1 MTEGKYLYCI
11 VSESEE
17 KSFSL
22 LGINNQAVSL
32 VHYKDIAAAISPT
45 AIINFDRFAKEDF
58 ARFVATHQRVNEFL
72 MKDYDVVPMTFGII
86 AQNQDEVLRIL
97 EKVYLQF
104 KMALQKIAG
113 KIEFAVQIFWDEK
126 KILEELVNQTPEIQ
140 ELKEK
145 AQSLLGIGAKLKLGK
160 LVFETLENKR
170 KEYLQDIEDA
180 LKERTLESRPG
191 KLLDK
196 TMIGNISFLIEKVAE
211 PEFDK
216 RMQALGE
223 EYGDNLRFKYVGPMP
238 PYSFVNINL
247 SLGNFEAVDEARK
260 LLGLTEITAFDEIKK
275 AYYALS
281 HQYHPDRHQGTEE
294 QMRKITQAY
303 SILENYCQ
311 SCDEFTPTPKFDA
324 GVSGKGKIQ
333 KYSFKKED
341 VENSLIIK

>member
-11 VSESEE
+11 VSASEE

-22 LGINNQAVSL
+22 LGINNQEVSL
-32 VHYKDIAAAISPT
+32 VHYKDIAAAVSPT
-45 AIINFDRFAKEDF
+45 PIINFDRFAKEDF

-72 MKDYDVVPMTFGII
+72 MKDYDIVPMAFGII
-86 AQNQDEVLRIL
+86 SQNQNEVSRIL
-97 EKVYLQF
+97 AKVYLQF

-113 KIEFAVQIFWDEK
+113 KAEFAVQIFWDEK
-126 KILEELVNQTPEIQ
+126 KLFQDLANEDPEIKR
-140 ELKEK
+140 LKENG
-145 AQSLLGIGAKLKLGK
+145 QSLIMGLVAKLKLGK
-160 LVFETLENKR
+160 LVFNALENKR
-170 KEYLQDIEDA
+170 KEYIKDIEDS
-180 LKERTLESRPG
+180 LKDCSLEFRPE

-196 TMIGNISFLIEKVAE
+196 AMIGNISFLIEKKAE

-216 RMQALGE
+216 KMQELGQK
-223 EYGDNLRFKYVGPMP
+223 YGDILRLKYVGPMP

-247 SLGNFEAVDEARK
+247 GLGDFELIDGARK
-260 LLGLTEITAFDEIKK
+260 TLGLREEVFFDEIKK

-294 QMRKITQAY
+294 QMRKVTQAY

-311 SCDEFTPTPKFDA
+311 SCDEFTPTPN
-324 GVSGKGKIQ
+324 Q
-333 KYSFKKED
+333 NYSFKKED